1 MPLQEDEL
9 EIIHG
14 RMVALGYGK
23 FWRSD
28 EIVGLAAIQ
37 QDRGPGRR
45 TEVHVSTMEE
55 PLVCSRSERSILR
68 DMVRLPDEEFHAE
81 EARDLLAE
89 LLDDLADINPV
100 LRRMLANET
109 RVDIRGWEQR
119 IRALLDQAGGSV
131 DDGQED
137 LFSSP

>member
-1 MPLQEDEL
+1 M

-28 EIVGLAAIQ
+28 EIVGVCRIED
-37 QDRGPGRR
+37 DRGPGRR
-45 TEVHVSTMEE
+45 TEVHVSTRED
-55 PLVCSRSERSILR
+55 PIVASRSERSILQ
-68 DMVRLPDEEFHAE
+68 DMVRLPDEEFRAS

-89 LLDDLADINPV
+89 LLEDLSDINPV
-100 LRRMLANET
+100 LRRMLENEV
-109 RVDIRGWEQR
+109 RVDVRAWEQR
-119 IRALLDQAGGSV
+119 ISALLDQERGLG

-137 LFSSP
+137 LFSAP